1 MSAKQRVRIGT
12 RGSPLA
18 LAQTNIVRDCL
29 IAAHPALAAPD
40 AVTIEI
46 IRTTGDKV
54 FDRPFA
60 EIGGKGLFTKEIDE
74 AMLDRRIDL
83 AVHSMK
89 DVPTW
94 LPEGIVIGAC
104 LPREDPRD
112 AWIAR
117 APGGLGDLPAGAV
130 VGTASLRRGAQVL
143 HRRPDV
149 NVVPLRGNV
158 GTRLEKVA
166 AGEVDATMLALAGLR
181 RLGREDAATA
191 VLDTDEILPAVAQG
205 AVGIA
210 CRADDDVAHAL
221 LAPIADAATAI
232 EIAAERALLAR
243 LDGSCRTPIAALA
256 RLDPAT
262 DVVRLRGLVARVDGS
277 QVIDMEDQGP
287 SKDAAALGDQ
297 VGARLLESAGADFLA
312 GV

>member
-1 MSAKQRVRIGT
+1 MSANPRFRIGT

-18 LAQTNIVRDCL
+18 LAQTNIVRDRL
-29 IAAHPALAAPD
+29 IAAHPELAEPEAL
-40 AVTIEI
+40 TIEI

-54 FDRPFA
+54 FDRPLA

-74 AMLDRRIDL
+74 AMLDGRIDL

-94 LPEGIVIGAC
+94 LPDNIVIGGC
-104 LPREDPRD
+104 LEREDPRD

-117 APGGLGDLPAGAV
+117 APGGLADLPAGAV
-130 VGTASLRRGAQVL
+130 IGTASLRRGAQVL

-149 NVVPLRGNV
+149 RVVPLRGNV

-181 RLGREDAATA
+181 RLGRAEAATA
-191 VLDTDEILPAVAQG
+191 VLEIDDMLPAVAQG

-210 CRADDDVAHAL
+210 RRADDEAAHAL
-221 LAPIADAATAI
+221 IGPIADADTAI
-232 EIAAERALLAR
+232 EIAAERAMLAR
-243 LDGSCRTPIAALA
+243 LDGTCHTPIAGLA
-256 RLDPAT
+256 RIEQASDSIT
-262 DVVRLRGLVARVDGS
+262 LRGLVARVDGS
-277 QVIDMEDQGP
+277 QVIAMSEQGGAA
-287 SKDAAALGDQ
+287 DAAALGDAL
-297 VGARLLESAGADFLA
+297 GARLLDRAGPDFLA

>member
-1 MSAKQRVRIGT
+1 MSANPRFRIGT

-18 LAQTNIVRDCL
+18 LAQTNIVRDRL
-29 IAAHPALAAPD
+29 IAAHPVLAEPD
-40 AVTIEI
+40 ALTIEI

-54 FDRPFA
+54 FDRPLA

-74 AMLDRRIDL
+74 AMLDGRIDL

-94 LPEGIVIGAC
+94 LPDGIVIGGC
-104 LPREDPRD
+104 LEREDPRD

-117 APGGLGDLPAGAV
+117 APGGLAELPAGAV

-143 HRRPDV
+143 HSRPDV
-149 NVVPLRGNV
+149 KVIPLRGNV
-158 GTRLEKVA
+158 GTRLDKVA

-181 RLGREDAATA
+181 RLGRADVATA
-191 VLDTDEILPAVAQG
+191 VLEVDEMLPAVAQG

-210 CRADDDVAHAL
+210 RRADDEAAHAL
-221 LAPIADAATAI
+221 LAPIADAAAAT
-232 EIAAERALLAR
+232 EVAAERAMLAR
-243 LDGSCRTPIAALA
+243 LDGSCHTPIAGLA
-256 RLDPAT
+256 RVDQAANAII
-262 DVVRLRGLVARVDGS
+262 LRGLVARVDGS
-277 QVIDMEDQGP
+277 QVIAMSEQGGAA
-287 SKDAAALGDQ
+287 DAAALGDML
-297 VGARLLESAGADFLA
+297 GARLLDRAGPDFLA